1 MDENKILVVIK
12 EPGEPA
18 EIEPLFENTL
28 EAFQCRVGG
37 NIEAVRLS
45 TDLALIV
52 NEEGKINNM
61 PYNLTIAGLDLYG
74 TVIAVGVRGEK
85 FARVKAAYVPMVLR
99 SILKGA

>member
-37 NIEAVRLS
+37 NIEVVRLS

-61 PYNLTIAGLDLYG
+61 PYNLTVAGLDLYG

-85 FARVKAAYVPMVLR
+85 FAKVKAAHVPLVLR